1 MTPPEITDSDGIA
14 VGSKLGSLVQSEA
27 LELFCTPPQEFPSA
41 RIRWQLQDQ
50 WGPSSSSAAG
60 TTVLV
65 SGTGSLLRIEALDRR
80 HHGLKLRCTAS
91 RPVAGAASAA
101 VTLDVFLAPVQA
113 LLVRRGPLVAGV
125 TAELECVAWGSRP
138 EPTLH
143 WTLGGRPMASA
154 FSHWDGRNVS
164 TATVTLRPAPAD
176 HGRRLVCTASNPRTP
191 AVPPVQDSRRLDVH
205 YPPEVQLE
213 TCNAATGWACL
224 RCRVDANPPP
234 LRLTW
239 TRDGEPMR
247 DVPPL
252 SAVLRWRQKQG
263 RLEHYACAAEN
274 PLGAASSRPVGLIL
288 LEKHGKATMSTALTA
303 ALLLLLAL
311 VLLLVAFLCILA
323 WNRRR
328 LWLRGLRGRARGQR
342 SGEVLRAASYTGQ
355 TASFERAEAHK
366 PA

>member
-1 MTPPEITDSDGIA
+1 M
-14 VGSKLGSLVQSEA
+14 
-27 LELFCTPPQEFPSA
+27 
-41 RIRWQLQDQ
+41 
-50 WGPSSSSAAG
+50 
-60 TTVLV
+60 
-65 SGTGSLLRIEALDRR
+65 
-80 HHGLKLRCTAS
+80 KLRCTAS
-91 RPVAGAASAA
+91 RPVAGAASVA

-138 EPTLH
+138 EPTLR

-176 HGRRLVCTASNPRTP
+176 HGRRLICAASNPKTP
-191 AVPPVQDSRRLDVH
+191 AIPSVQDSRRLDVH
-205 YPPEVQLE
+205 YPPEMQLE
-213 TCNAATGWACL
+213 TCSAAAGWACL
-224 RCRVDANPPP
+224 HCRVAANPPP

-239 TRDGEPMR
+239 TRDGEAMR

-252 SAVLRWRQKQG
+252 SAVLRWRQRQG

-274 PLGAASSRPVGLIL
+274 PLGAGSSRPVGLIL
-288 LEKHGKATMSTALTA
+288 LEKQGKATMSTPLAA

-311 VLLLVAFLCILA
+311 LLLFVAFFCILA

-328 LWLRGLRGRARGQR
+328 LWLRGLCGRARGPQR
-342 SGEVLRAASYTGQ
+342 GEVLRAASCSG
-355 TASFERAEAHK
+355 ASASCEHAEAHK